1 MIKVDESDP
10 VGEMEPS
17 FPYRDVTIKR
27 GVEMKQFYD
36 LEGEIGRGK
45 FGTVYKCREKGTN
58 LVLAAKFVGIARRQ
72 DRRNVER
79 EVEIMRTLQHPRL
92 IQLYDAFETDNVMCV
107 VLELIEGGELF
118 ERVIDDDFILTEK
131 ACTVFMRQIC
141 EGVNFIHQ
149 NNIIHLDLKPEN
161 ILCLT
166 KTGNRIKIID
176 FGLARK
182 YEPDKK
188 LQVLFGTPEFVAPEV
203 VNFDQ
208 ISCATDM
215 WSVGVICYVL
225 LSGLS
230 PFMGETDVET
240 MANVTIARYDFDDE
254 SFEEISTDA
263 KDFIG
268 KLLLK
273 EKEARL
279 TAGECLSH
287 PWLRRKIPPPP
298 PLLESSKEKL
308 KLYVDRPIPII
319 KNNIIIEN
327 DLNTNNRVSEKDVG
341 NEQKIIC
348 SPLIS
353 SSLTSPKVPEHFESK
368 KNNSQFVKSIQKQNF
383 KENDNATNNVEDDGI
398 SNTHEHK
405 TKNKIYLS
413 PPLVKNPNI
422 SNQVPNNNIYTKNE
436 IIASTRD
443 FKKNQGD
450 SNQIS
455 NHLSLMKVPV
465 LEKAQLKNNL
475 INNSGILEKNG
486 SKNSSPKMDQSKENK
501 LFDPKLLRTEVVK
514 DNIDSNKSKVNA
526 ANSVGL
532 PSLED
537 MQSTSA
543 LMVSNKKEVSIIK
556 NIKQINEEPKIEPF
570 LKRSEDNAI
579 SRNTCNFSAMSL
591 NGSLT
596 QNKKDNIKILLN
608 NYSEEES
615 IKTFDLTTVSDN
627 VQRSSF
633 RLMENENI
641 PSLNL
646 LESLK
651 EETKIKE
658 GEPLPFKQH
667 LRSNPPWFSE
677 LNNTNL
683 NSPLTDRNER
693 RSSDFSCFPHSKDDS
708 ASLNLAD
715 EIRKLSARLLQ
726 MSNSQNQN
734 VGNYST
740 SSSNPRTRN
749 DPITSFLENHGISHP
764 RPKYKFSNLNRDVPI
779 GSPPPPSN
787 IAYYL
792 NMASSLDRN
801 DSHSAPG
808 SPRLSPD
815 RRNIKTDADTSSHCV
830 KTEHIRQISEG
841 STSLM
846 TEKQNEQLNKTKT
859 KSNFPI

>member
-1 MIKVDESDP
+1 MFKVDESDP

-17 FPYRDVTIKR
+17 FPYRDVSIQR

-45 FGTVYKCREKGTN
+45 FGTVYKCREKRTN

-118 ERVIDDDFILTEK
+118 ERVIGDDFILTEK

-240 MANVTIARYDFDDE
+240 MANVTIARYDFEDE
-254 SFEEISTDA
+254 TFEEISAEA
-263 KDFIG
+263 KDFIS

-298 PLLESSKEKL
+298 PLLESSKENL
-308 KLYVDRPIPII
+308 KIYVDKPISII

-327 DLNTNNRVSEKDVG
+327 DLNSNHQVIQKDTENN
-341 NEQKIIC
+341 QKVVCPQI
-348 SPLIS
+348 IS
-353 SSLTSPKVPEHFESK
+353 SSLTSPKVQEHFESK
-368 KNNSQFVKSIQKQNF
+368 KNSSQFVKSIQNLSF
-383 KENDNATNNVEDDGI
+383 KENEPASNNLEEGMI
-398 SNTHEHK
+398 SKNIPELT
-405 TKNKIYLS
+405 TKNKNLS
-413 PPLVKNPNI
+413 ITSLVKNPNVLNQF
-422 SNQVPNNNIYTKNE
+422 SNNTFTKNE
-436 IIASTRD
+436 MIASTKD
-443 FKKNQGD
+443 LKKTQEE
-450 SNQIS
+450 SNQIL
-455 NHLSLMKVPV
+455 HHFGEMKTPL
-465 LEKAQLKNNL
+465 LEKSPIKNNSIKTIDPL
-475 INNSGILEKNG
+475 ENND
-486 SKNSSPKMDQSKENK
+486 SKNSSFNVDISTVENK
-501 LFDPKLLRTEVVK
+501 LSKLFKTEVVK
-514 DNIDSNKSKVNA
+514 ENIDSKNSKVNITS
-526 ANSVGL
+526 NLGL
-532 PSLED
+532 TCTEAK
-537 MQSTSA
+537 QSTST
-543 LMVSNKKEVSIIK
+543 LKVQNKIEGSLINKIR
-556 NIKQINEEPKIEPF
+556 QIHEEPKIEPF
-570 LKRSEDNAI
+570 LKRSGDNII
-579 SRNTCNFSAMSL
+579 SKNSCNFSAMSS
-591 NGSLT
+591 NASLL

-608 NYSEEES
+608 NYPEEES
-615 IKTFDLTTVSDN
+615 IKMFDPGEFSN
-627 VQRSSF
+627 NIRRSSF

-641 PSLNL
+641 ESLNQ
-646 LESLK
+646 LECHK
-651 EETKIKE
+651 EESKLKE
-658 GEPLPFKQH
+658 GEHLPFKQH

-677 LNNTNL
+677 LNNINL
-683 NSPLTDRNER
+683 NTPLSERNER
-693 RSSDFSCFPHSKDDS
+693 RSSDFSCFLHSKDDS

-726 MSNSQNQN
+726 MSSSQNQN
-734 VGNYST
+734 IGNYST
-740 SSSNPRTRN
+740 SSPNPRTRN
-749 DPITSFLENHGISHP
+749 DPITCFLENHGITHP

-815 RRNIKTDADTSSHCV
+815 RRNIKTEVDIPSHCV
-830 KTEHIRQISEG
+830 ETEHIRQISEG
-841 STSLM
+841 GTSA
-846 TEKQNEQLNKTKT
+846 TTDKQNEQLNKAK
-859 KSNFPI
+859 KSNFPS